1 MTALQAVL
9 KGRVGTLSIDVTL
22 ETGGG
27 TLALIGPNGS
37 GKSTL
42 LFMLLGIRQPQ
53 SGRVVVDGSTLFDT
67 STGVD
72 IAVEDR
78 RLGYVPQSYAL
89 FPHMNVLENVEF
101 AVACGTGDR
110 NRHFRRTQADAILN
124 EFGLTALSAR
134 RTTDL
139 SGGEKQKVAL
149 ARTLAS
155 KPRALLLDEPLAAL
169 DAISRREV
177 RAYLGA
183 YLKKVR
189 LPSIVVTHDP
199 EDAAELGD
207 CIAVLEVGRIAQIG
221 TWQDLRERP
230 ASAFIEQFVG
240 HSVS

>member
-22 ETGGG
+22 ESSGG
-27 TLALIGPNGS
+27 TLALIGPNGA

-53 SGRVVVDGSTLFDT
+53 SGRVVVDGLTLLDT

-89 FPHMNVLENVEF
+89 FPHINVLENVEF
-101 AVACGTGDR
+101 AVACGTAAR
-110 NRHFRRTQADAILN
+110 NRHFRRTQAEAILN
-124 EFGLTALSAR
+124 EFGLTELSAR

-149 ARTLAS
+149 ARTLAA

-169 DAISRREV
+169 DALSRREV
-177 RAYLGA
+177 RSYLGA
-183 YLKKVR
+183 YLKELR

-199 EDAAELGD
+199 EDASVLGD
-207 CIAVLEVGRIAQIG
+207 CIAVLEAGRIAQFG
-221 TWQDLRERP
+221 SWRDLRQRP
-230 ASAFIEQFVG
+230 ASAFVEQFVG
-240 HSVS
+240 RSVS

>member
-1 MTALQAVL
+1 MTALQAIL
-9 KGRVGTLSIDVTL
+9 KGRVGTLCIDVTL

-27 TLALIGPNGS
+27 TLALIGPNGA

-53 SGRVVVDGSTLFDT
+53 TGRVVVDGSTLFDT

-110 NRHFRRTQADAILN
+110 NRHFRRTQAEAILN
-124 EFGLTALSAR
+124 EFGLTELSAR
-134 RTTDL
+134 RSTDL

-149 ARTLAS
+149 ARTLAA
-155 KPRALLLDEPLAAL
+155 KPQALLLDEPLAAL
-169 DAISRREV
+169 DALSRRGV
-177 RAYLGA
+177 RSYLGA
-183 YLKKVR
+183 YLKKVK

-199 EDAAELGD
+199 EDASALGD
-207 CIAVLEVGRIAQIG
+207 CIAVLEAGRMAQIG
-221 TWQDLRERP
+221 TWQDLRQRP
-230 ASAFIEQFVG
+230 ASAFVKQFVER
-240 HSVS
+240 SVS

>member
-9 KGRVGTLSIDVTL
+9 KGRVGTLSIDVAL

-27 TLALIGPNGS
+27 TLVLIGPNGA

-53 SGRVVVDGSTLFDT
+53 SGRVIVDGSTLLDT
-67 STGVD
+67 CTGVS

-101 AVACGTGDR
+101 AVACGNVDR
-110 NRHFRRTQADAILN
+110 NRHFRRTQAEVLLY
-124 EFGLTALSAR
+124 EFGLSELSAR
-134 RTTDL
+134 RTTEL

-149 ARTLAS
+149 ARTLAA
-155 KPRALLLDEPLAAL
+155 KPQALLLDEPLAAL
-169 DAISRREV
+169 DALSRREV
-177 RAYLGA
+177 RTYLGA
-183 YLKKVR
+183 YLKKLR

-199 EDAAELGD
+199 EDASALGD
-207 CIAVLEVGRIAQIG
+207 CIAVLEAGRIAQIG
-221 TWQDLRERP
+221 TWQDLCQRP
-230 ASAFIEQFVG
+230 ASAFVEEFVG
-240 HSVS
+240 RSVS

>member
-9 KGRVGTLSIDVTL
+9 KGRVGTLCIDVTL

-27 TLALIGPNGS
+27 TLALIGPNGA

-42 LFMLLGIRQPQ
+42 LFMLLGIRRPQ
-53 SGRVVVDGSTLFDT
+53 SGRVVVDGSTLLDT

-110 NRHFRRTQADAILN
+110 DRHSRRTQAEAILN
-124 EFGLTALSAR
+124 EFGLTDLKAR

-149 ARTLAS
+149 ARTLAA
-155 KPRALLLDEPLAAL
+155 KPQALLLDEPLAAL
-169 DAISRREV
+169 DALSRREV

-183 YLKKVR
+183 YLKQLK
-189 LPSIVVTHDP
+189 LPSILVTHDP
-199 EDAAELGD
+199 EDAAALGD
-207 CIAVLEVGRIAQIG
+207 RIAVLAAGRIAQIG
-221 TWQDLRERP
+221 TWQDLHQQP
-230 ASAFIEQFVG
+230 ASDFVEQFVG
-240 HSVS
+240 RSVS